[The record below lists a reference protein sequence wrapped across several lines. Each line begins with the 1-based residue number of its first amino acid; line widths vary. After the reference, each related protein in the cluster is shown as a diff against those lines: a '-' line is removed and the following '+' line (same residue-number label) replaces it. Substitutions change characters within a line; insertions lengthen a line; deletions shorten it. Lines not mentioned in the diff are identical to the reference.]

1 MMTRE
6 EIRQRLLEPFETLSD
21 DERAQIEAWA
31 QKDEEIR
38 RALTES
44 RAFSN
49 ALQRA
54 ELIRD
59 PGPETWSRF
68 LVGVRARID
77 ARTRRIPLWQRRPV
91 LIPVFATVLLVLVL
105 ATGRFGPNSTQDYS
119 SSEIAEAI
127 AGSEILVEGPVLTDR
142 DYLSLSKLGVDVAS
156 VAAALQADTIE
167 VETDEFVPESEM
179 DAPPLMDELLALS
192 DKEIED
198 LLAKLT
204 ATRFI

>member
-1 MMTRE
+1 MMTRD
-6 EIRQRLLEPFETLSD
+6 EIKKRLLEPFETLSD
-21 DERAQIEAWA
+21 DERAQIEVWA

-44 RAFSN
+44 HAFSD
-49 ALQRA
+49 ALQKA
-54 ELIRD
+54 QLARD

-77 ARTRRIPLWQRRPV
+77 ARTQRIPLWQRRPV
-91 LIPVFATVLLVLVL
+91 LIPVFATILLVLIL
-105 ATGRFGPNSTQDYS
+105 ATGRFGPNWTEDYS
-119 SSEIAEAI
+119 NGEIAEVI
-127 AGSEILVEGPVLTDR
+127 AGSDILAEGFVLTEE
-142 DYLSLSKLGVDVAS
+142 DYTILNELGVDVAS
-156 VAAALQADTIE
+156 VAAVLQADTIE
-167 VETDEFVPESEM
+167 VETDELIPESEM

-192 DKEIED
+192 DKDIED